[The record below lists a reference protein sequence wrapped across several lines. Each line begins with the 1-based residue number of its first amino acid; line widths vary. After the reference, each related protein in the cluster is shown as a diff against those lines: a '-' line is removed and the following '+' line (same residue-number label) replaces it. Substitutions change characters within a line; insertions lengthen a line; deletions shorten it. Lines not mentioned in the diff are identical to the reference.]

1 MTETVQTIDEQTVR
15 GLDEE
20 EQLVIFQLGGEDY
33 GVDIYSVQRLIQVPE
48 ITAVPRA
55 PAFIA
60 GVIDVRGDVIPVVN
74 LKKRFGFANTDVGE
88 KGRIVIIEIG
98 NQIVGFLVDGVSEVT
113 RLAAGDIEPPA
124 AIVVGTGTDFIAG
137 IGKQMQQH
145 GNRLII
151 VLDAEKVLTHQEHSE
166 LATLG
171 QQLNETAPE
180 EPATQVAE
188 YSAPDAE
195 PEPGG
200 AEEHES
206 HEEHEAAEGGEQSG
220 EDSWQA
226 A

>member
-1 MTETVQTIDEQTVR
+1 MTETAQTI
-15 GLDEE
+15 GEE
-20 EQLVIFQLGGEDY
+20 SVSSIDDDQQLVLFQLAGEDY

-98 NQIVGFLVDGVSEVT
+98 DQIVGFLVDGVSEVT

-137 IGKQMQQH
+137 IGKQKQQE

-151 VLDAEKVLTHQEHSE
+151 VLDAEKVLTHQEHDE

-171 QQLNETAPE
+171 QQLNETATE
-180 EPATQVAE
+180 EPAAQVAE
-188 YSAPDAE
+188 HSAPDAE
-195 PEPGG
+195 PEPADTDEPEG
-200 AEEHES
+200 
-206 HEEHEAAEGGEQSG
+206 HEAAEGDEQSG